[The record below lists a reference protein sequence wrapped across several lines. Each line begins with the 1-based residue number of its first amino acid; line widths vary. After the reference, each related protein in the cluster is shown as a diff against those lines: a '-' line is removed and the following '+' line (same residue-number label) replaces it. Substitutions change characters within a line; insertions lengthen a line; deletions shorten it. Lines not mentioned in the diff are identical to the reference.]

1 MFDEKFLNGVGQF
14 GHRARIFSDAAV
26 GGFAASIAGPTDLA
40 DAMTFFEG
48 RFRLFQIEV
57 AILIQQPGG
66 FLLPEAHH
74 LRGFFFQRHSRYQIF
89 NALFRRKAGIF
100 ISWLRNWFRLD
111 LQKKERD
118 GPKAVPLVNCFTIY
132 CWGALVLPLLV
143 LFGPRRRPKRPAGPI
158 CSNF

>member
-1 MFDEKFLNGVGQF
+1 MQTFLVENHRNAEPRMFDEKFLNGVGQF

-66 FLLPEAHH
+66 FLLPDAHH
-74 LRGFFFQRHSRYQIF
+74 LRGFFFQRHVCQQVFY
-89 NALFRRKAGIF
+89 ALFKWKIAIRVG
-100 ISWLRNWFRLD
+100 
-111 LQKKERD
+111 
-118 GPKAVPLVNCFTIY
+118 
-132 CWGALVLPLLV
+132 
-143 LFGPRRRPKRPAGPI
+143 
-158 CSNF
+158 